1 MMRGKEMTSLVRS
14 ASFRTEVKD
23 VLAMFG
29 EVGGI
34 SNPGG
39 AMNRLAIFIAVL
51 VLSLFLHCH
60 ADEPATYTEEP
71 TAIPG
76 EPLEGLEASLDNGRD
91 LLKSISL
98 FDTGATDLEEVL
110 IDEAFRREGTLGH
123 KADGSAD
130 ATLKKLRQCNSEC
143 AIGGDNN
150 KATSCQ
156 GLISTSNI
164 DAAFCAIEQA
174 NCKINCLSGVLETV
188 QKIEIPD
195 LDELEGERQI
205 AILIVQLQEL
215 RKAANVTRQG
225 VIGMES
231 VALEELIR
239 LNLNKYKEYGV
250 PEGNTEN
257 TTAAQQLV
265 QCTEVNLHQT
275 GDCLEKAPATNPNVI
290 VGFFEFWGNV
300 AACEFVGIV
309 RQSGCAAAATTRAAR
324 AAAGN

>member
-1 MMRGKEMTSLVRS
+1 M
-14 ASFRTEVKD
+14 
-23 VLAMFG
+23 
-29 EVGGI
+29 GGHY
-34 SNPGG
+34 G
-39 AMNRLAIFIAVL
+39 AP
-51 VLSLFLHCH
+51 
-60 ADEPATYTEEP
+60 EPAD
-71 TAIPG
+71 G
-76 EPLEGLEASLDNGRD
+76 PLSSHDPARHCSGPKLLRIRLDNGRD

-98 FDTGATDLEEVL
+98 FDTGAADLEEVL
-110 IDEAFRREGTLGH
+110 IDEAFRREDTLGH
-123 KADGSAD
+123 KAHGSAD
-130 ATLKKLRQCNSEC
+130 AALKKLRQCNSEC
-143 AIGGDNN
+143 ASGGDNN

-174 NCKINCLSGVLETV
+174 NCKINCLSGVLEAV
-188 QKIEIPD
+188 QKMEIPD
-195 LDELEGERQI
+195 LDELERERQI

-250 PEGNTEN
+250 PEGKTEN
-257 TTAAQQLV
+257 TTAAQELV

-275 GDCLEKAPATNPNVI
+275 ADCLEKAPATNPSVI
-290 VGFFEFWGNV
+290 VGFFEFWGTV

-309 RQSGCAAAATTRAAR
+309 RQSGCAAVATAR